1 MRIILCQTKAIF
13 PLISCFKLSPTKSTQ
28 AKYLLVMWKC
38 FYLFSRFCIICLLP
52 YFEYWFL
59 LSPLHHTLMT
69 SLKFLIVAEDKCLVK
84 NLFKQFF
91 TAVVSDEFVK
101 HCLNFCQALLWGL
114 ASEVALSVSI
124 ISQAQSKVSVPVTTP
139 ELAGKVWR

>member
-1 MRIILCQTKAIF
+1 MTN
-13 PLISCFKLSPTKSTQ
+13 
-28 AKYLLVMWKC
+28 
-38 FYLFSRFCIICLLP
+38 
-52 YFEYWFL
+52 
-59 LSPLHHTLMT
+59 LM
-69 SLKFLIVAEDKCLVK
+69 FLIVAEDNKCLVK

-101 HCLNFCQALLWGL
+101 HCLNLCQALLWGL